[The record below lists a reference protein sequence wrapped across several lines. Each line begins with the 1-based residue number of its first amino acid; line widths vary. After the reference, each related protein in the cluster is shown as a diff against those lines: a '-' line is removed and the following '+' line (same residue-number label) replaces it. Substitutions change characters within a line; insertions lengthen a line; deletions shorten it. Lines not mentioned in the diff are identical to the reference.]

1 MTRSPFTTQLKVS
14 ACAGGTEGIQQWLG
28 GDAGHPE
35 LGLRF
40 LFSLLLGASLLISPF
55 PDSAQLNNMFA
66 AQVWV
71 TGAADGP

>member
-1 MTRSPFTTQLKVS
+1 MTRLPFTTQLK
-14 ACAGGTEGIQQWLG
+14 AFAFTGGTEGIQQWLG

-40 LFSLLLGASLLISPF
+40 VFSLLLGVSLLISPF
-55 PDSAQLNNMFA
+55 PDSAQLNDMFA

-71 TGAADGP
+71 TGAADEP